1 MPSLRKRAELLNSP
15 AMSKKDMTNQ
25 SFEEML
31 TGGHPNSLGRTIEVV
46 DLVLED
52 SVKLSDLYNCYFSTD
67 EVVRL
72 RTSNAIKRVSRE
84 KAEWLVPYIDRLI
97 SEISIIH
104 QASTQWTLAELF
116 QTLSTFMSETQRTN
130 ALKILKQNLE
140 TATDWIVLNNTMET
154 LGEWATTDSELKR
167 WLLPHLDRLSNDSRK
182 SVAGRAKKIV
192 VKLHNNA
199 HVRRSPKAAR
209 R

>member
-1 MPSLRKRAELLNSP
+1 
-15 AMSKKDMTNQ
+15 MTNQ

-46 DLVLED
+46 DLVLENPIR
-52 SVKLSDLYNCYFSTD
+52 LADLYNCYFSAD

-72 RTSNAIKRVSRE
+72 RTSNAIKRISRE
-84 KAEWLVPYIDRLI
+84 KTEWLVPYIDRLI
-97 SEISIIH
+97 SEISTIH

-116 QTLSTFMSETQRTN
+116 QTLSIFMSETQRTK

-167 WLLPHLDRLSNDSRK
+167 WLLPHLDRLSNDGRK

-192 VKLHNNA
+192 VKLHNKV
-199 HVRRSPKAAR
+199 HERRPSKAATL
-209 R
+209 

>member
-1 MPSLRKRAELLNSP
+1 
-15 AMSKKDMTNQ
+15 MTNQ

-52 SVKLSDLYNCYFSTD
+52 SVRLSDLYYCYFSTD

-72 RTSNAIKRVSRE
+72 RTSNAIKRISRE
-84 KAEWLVPYIDRLI
+84 KAEWLVPYIDKLI
-97 SEISIIH
+97 SEISTIQ

-116 QTLSTFMSETQRTN
+116 QTLSVFMSEIQRTK

-140 TATDWIVLNNTMET
+140 TATDWIVLNNTMAT
-154 LGEWATTDSELKR
+154 LGEWAATDSELNG
-167 WLLPHLDRLSNDSRK
+167 WLLPHLDRLSGDSRK
-182 SVAGRAKKIV
+182 SVAGRAKKMIA
-192 VKLHNNA
+192 KLHNNA
-199 HVRRSPKAAR
+199 HVICGS
-209 R
+209 

>member
-1 MPSLRKRAELLNSP
+1 ME
-15 AMSKKDMTNQ
+15 DIMTNQ

-52 SVKLSDLYNCYFSTD
+52 SAKLSDLYNCYFSTD

-72 RTSNAIKRVSRE
+72 RTSNAIRRISRE

-97 SEISIIH
+97 SEISTIQ

-116 QTLSTFMSETQRTN
+116 QTLSVFMSEIQRN
-130 ALKILKQNLE
+130 KALKILKQNLE

-154 LGEWATTDSELKR
+154 LGEWATTDSELNG
-167 WLLPHLDRLSNDSRK
+167 WLLPHLDRLSDDGRK
-182 SVAGRAKKIV
+182 TVAGRAKKIV
-192 VKLHNNA
+192 AKLHSNA
-199 HVRRSPKAAR
+199 HVPGSPKATR
-209 R
+209 LRKTTKS